1 MSRNA
6 ALSVALLVLIACS
19 KSEPA
24 QESRVSTPAG
34 DQLSD
39 QALNALRYATT
50 QSPGGTQLD
59 TTQDGT
65 ESTGGQRTSIVLTAR
80 GDLSGDNKPEAVVVL
95 FSDSGE
101 SGKFLDLVPVF
112 ADASGVRPGRP
123 TFLGDRV
130 RPDSLWVS
138 GGQAYLRIVTHG
150 PSDPACCPGQPEE
163 HRYRLLGDSLRLE
176 QRKALPTPDTT
187 GTD

>member
-1 MSRNA
+1 MSYRPA
-6 ALSVALLVLIACS
+6 VCVVLLLAIACS
-19 KSEPA
+19 KSERPA
-24 QESRVSTPAG
+24 AAAASTRNG
-34 DQLSD
+34 DPLTD
-39 QALNALRYATT
+39 DALGRIRYATT
-50 QSPGGTQLD
+50 LAPAGGAAID
-59 TTQDGT
+59 TTQDAADA
-65 ESTGGQRTSIVLTAR
+65 GGAQRTSIVLTAR

-112 ADASGVRPGRP
+112 EESSGARAGRR

-138 GGQAYLRIVTHG
+138 GGRVNLRIVTHG

-163 HRYRLLGDSLRLE
+163 HRYRLLGDSLALEEKRLL
-176 QRKALPTPDTT
+176 ATPDSI
-187 GTD
+187 TD

>member
-1 MSRNA
+1 MSRKA
-6 ALSVALLVLIACS
+6 ALWVAVLVVIACS
-19 KSEPA
+19 KSEPPREA
-24 QESRVSTPAG
+24 RVSTPAG
-34 DQLSD
+34 DPLSD
-39 QALNALRYATT
+39 QALSALRYTTT
-50 QSPGGTQLD
+50 QSPGGTRID
-59 TTQDGT
+59 TTQGAT
-65 ESTGGQRTSIVLTAR
+65 EPNGAQHTSIVLIAR

-112 ADASGVRPGRP
+112 ADASGARPGRP

-176 QRKALPTPDTT
+176 ERKALPTPDTT